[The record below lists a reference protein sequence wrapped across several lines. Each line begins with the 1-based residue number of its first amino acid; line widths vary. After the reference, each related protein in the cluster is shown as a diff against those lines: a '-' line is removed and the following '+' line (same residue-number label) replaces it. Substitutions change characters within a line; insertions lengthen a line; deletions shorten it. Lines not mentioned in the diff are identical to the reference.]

1 VSIAVSIMIEGQNG
15 LNWARWQKIADA
27 VENLGFAGL
36 FRSDHFTNP
45 EPPDLDSLEAWVSLT
60 YLADQTQ
67 RIHFGPLVSPVSFRD
82 PIMMARQAIAIDD
95 LSGGRFILGVGAGW
109 QEREHRMFG
118 YDLGDVPTRTRRFE
132 EALQVIHLLLTS
144 DSPVSFDGYF
154 YKLREAI
161 LLPRPSRVGGPPIL
175 VGGNGKKKTLPLAA
189 KYARVWNGV
198 WLSPEDFKDRSE
210 TLDELLA
217 REGRSPQDV
226 QRTMMTNLLFAADD
240 KELDQKIADL
250 KRTRSELSNLS
261 TLEAVRQIQKQN
273 WIAGTP
279 DLVLEQLQ
287 AYEEAGLQEIMLQWW
302 DFDHPERLQP
312 FAETVLQPITR

>member
-1 VSIAVSIMIEGQNG
+1 MSIAVSIMIEGQNG

-226 QRTMMTNLLFAADD
+226 RRTMMTNLLFAADD

-312 FAETVLQPITR
+312 FVETVLQPITR

>member
-1 VSIAVSIMIEGQNG
+1 MSIAVSIMIEGQNG

-45 EPPDLDSLEAWVSLT
+45 EPPELDSLEAWVSLT

-226 QRTMMTNLLFAADD
+226 RRTMMTNLLFAADD

-287 AYEEAGLQEIMLQWW
+287 AYEKAGLQEIMLQWW

-312 FAETVLQPITR
+312 FVETVLQPITR

>member
-1 VSIAVSIMIEGQNG
+1 MSIAVSIMIEGQNG
-15 LNWARWQKIADA
+15 LNWTRWQKIADA

-45 EPPDLDSLEAWVSLT
+45 EPPELDSLEAWVSLT

-82 PIMMARQAIAIDD
+82 PIMMARQAIAVDD

-226 QRTMMTNLLFAADD
+226 RRTMMTNLLFAADD

>member
-1 VSIAVSIMIEGQNG
+1 MSIAVSIMIEGQNG
-15 LNWARWQKIADA
+15 LNWTRWQKIADA

-45 EPPDLDSLEAWVSLT
+45 EPPELDSLEAWVSLT

-144 DSPVSFDGYF
+144 DSSVSFDGYF

-161 LLPRPSRVGGPPIL
+161 LLPRPSIVGGPPIL

-226 QRTMMTNLLFAADD
+226 RRTMMTNLLFAADD

>member
-1 VSIAVSIMIEGQNG
+1 MIEGQNG
-15 LNWARWQKIADA
+15 LNWTRWRKIADV
-27 VENLGFAGL
+27 VESLGFAGL

-45 EPPDLDSLEAWVSLT
+45 EPPELDSLEAWVSLT
-60 YLADQTQ
+60 YIADQTQ
-67 RIHFGPLVSPVSFRD
+67 KIHFGPLVSPVSFRD

-132 EALQVIHLLLTS
+132 EALQVVHLLLTS
-144 DSPVSFDGYF
+144 DSPVSFDGKF

-161 LLPRPSRVGGPPIL
+161 LLPRPSRAGGPPIL

-226 QRTMMTNLLFAADD
+226 RRTMMTNLLFAADD

-261 TLEAVRQIQKQN
+261 TLETVRQIQKQN

-312 FAETVLQPITR
+312 FAETVLQPLTR

>member
-15 LNWARWQKIADA
+15 LNWTRWQKIADA

-45 EPPDLDSLEAWVSLT
+45 EPPELDSLEAWVSLT

-82 PIMMARQAIAIDD
+82 PIMMARQAIAVDD

-226 QRTMMTNLLFAADD
+226 RRTMMTNLLFAADD

>member
-1 VSIAVSIMIEGQNG
+1 MSIAVSIMIEGQNG
-15 LNWARWQKIADA
+15 LNWTRWQKIADA

-45 EPPDLDSLEAWVSLT
+45 EPPELDSLEAWVSLT

-226 QRTMMTNLLFAADD
+226 RRTMMTNLLFAADD

>member
-1 VSIAVSIMIEGQNG
+1 MIEGQNG
-15 LNWARWQKIADA
+15 LNWTRWQKIAEA

-45 EPPDLDSLEAWVSLT
+45 EPPELDSLEAWVSLT

-118 YDLGDVPTRTRRFE
+118 YYLGDVPTRTRRFE
-132 EALQVIHLLLTS
+132 EALQVVHLLLTS

-161 LLPRPSRVGGPPIL
+161 LLPRPSRAGGPPIL

-226 QRTMMTNLLFAADD
+226 RRTMMTNLLFAADD

-312 FAETVLQPITR
+312 FAETVLQPLTR

>member
-45 EPPDLDSLEAWVSLT
+45 EPPELDSLEAWVSLT

-226 QRTMMTNLLFAADD
+226 RRTMMTNLLFAADD

-287 AYEEAGLQEIMLQWW
+287 AYEKAGLQEIMLQWW

-312 FAETVLQPITR
+312 FVETVLQPITR

>member
-1 VSIAVSIMIEGQNG
+1 MSIAVSIMIEGQNG